1 MMSATATGGMDA
13 AAMDRSEAGAL
24 AAREPTTKEIRLVVG
39 ASSAGTI
46 FEWYDFFIYG
56 TLAYILKDAF
66 YDVDDPTLGLLL
78 VWSTFAVGFAF
89 RPIGAIL
96 FGFLGDRLGRKYTFL
111 VTVTLMGIA
120 TAGVGFI
127 PTVDTIGV
135 AAPIIVIGLRVIQ
148 GLALGG
154 EYGGA
159 AIYVAEHAP
168 PEKRG
173 YYTSFIQA
181 SVAGG
186 FVLSIIVVLA
196 CRFLI
201 PEDDFQSWGWR
212 VPFLLSILL
221 LVISLW
227 MRLKLSESPVFQA
240 MKAAGET
247 SGNPFIESFTYPG
260 NKKRIFVAL
269 FGVTGVLTT
278 IWYTA
283 FFSGMSFLRG
293 PMHVDDLTVEWIL
306 LISGAISMS
315 FYVLVG
321 KWSDRV
327 GRRKPIIIGALATL
341 ALLFPAFWGLGSLA
355 NPALATAAER
365 APIAISGPECV
376 TDPFAE
382 LFDREQTDCGKV
394 LETLTASG
402 VPYTLTPAS
411 ELSLTAAG
419 VPIALQPE
427 WFASGTDRAA
437 GIQAALAPYGFDFQ
451 KQQPD
456 FINLV
461 GIVAILLGLGLLS
474 ALTYGSVAALL
485 SEMFPPRIRYSS
497 MSIPYHIGAG
507 YLGGFLPLI
516 AGVIVA
522 STGNIYSGLWYTWG
536 VVAFGVLVAWWGLPS
551 GPPTDFSDDASRS
564 PVATDAG

>member
-1 MMSATATGGMDA
+1 MSDVAKPAI
-13 AAMDRSEAGAL
+13 
-24 AAREPTTKEIRLVVG
+24 REPSAKEIRLVIG

-66 YDVDDPTLGLLL
+66 YDVDNDTLGLLL

-127 PTVDTIGV
+127 PTVDTIGI
-135 AAPIIVIGLRVIQ
+135 AAPIIVILLRVIQ

-173 YYTSFIQA
+173 LYTSFIQA

-186 FVLSIIVVLA
+186 FVLSIAVVLA
-196 CRFLI
+196 CRWLI
-201 PEDDFQSWGWR
+201 PAEEFADWGWR
-212 VPFLLSILL
+212 VPFLLSIIL

-227 MRLKLSESPVFQA
+227 MRLMLSESPVFQA
-240 MKAAGET
+240 MKAEGQI
-247 SGNPFIESFTYPG
+247 SGNPFVESFTYPG
-260 NKKRIFVAL
+260 NKKRIFVTL
-269 FGVTGVLTT
+269 FGVTGILTT

-293 PMHVDDLTVEWIL
+293 PMHVDDLTVEIIL
-306 LISGAISMS
+306 FVSGLIAMG
-315 FYVLVG
+315 FYIIVG

-327 GRRKPIIIGALATL
+327 GRKKPIMIGAILTL
-341 ALLFPAFWGLGSLA
+341 LLLFPAFWGLGNLA
-355 NPALATAAER
+355 NPGLAEAAEVT
-365 APIAISGPECV
+365 PVQVEGPQCT

-382 LFDREQTDCGKV
+382 LFDRDQTQCGKV

-402 VPYTLTPAS
+402 VPYNVVDGDNLRVIVGS
-411 ELSLTAAG
+411 EEIGLEPVWFEDGAARRDG
-419 VPIALQPE
+419 LREALGE
-427 WFASGTDRAA
+427 
-437 GIQAALAPYGFDFQ
+437 YGFDFS
-451 KQQPD
+451 KQQPGTAR
-456 FINLV
+456 LL
-461 GIVAILLGLGLLS
+461 GIVAILLGLGMLS

-485 SEMFPPRIRYSS
+485 SEMFPPKIRYSS

-522 STGNIYSGLWYTWG
+522 STGNIYSGLWYTWI
-536 VVAFGVLVAWWGLPS
+536 VVAFGIVVAWWGLPD
-551 GPPTDFSDDASRS
+551 GPPRDFEDN
-564 PVATDAG
+564 VG

>member
-1 MMSATATGGMDA
+1 MAQAQAPGT
-13 AAMDRSEAGAL
+13 
-24 AAREPTTKEIRLVVG
+24 REPSEKEIRLVIG

-66 YDVDDPTLGLLL
+66 YATDNETLGLLL

-89 RPIGAIL
+89 RPLGAIL

-120 TAGVGFI
+120 TAGVGLI
-127 PTVDTIGV
+127 PTVDTIGM
-135 AAPIIVIGLRVIQ
+135 AAPIIVILLRIIQ

-173 YYTSFIQA
+173 YYTSYIQA

-201 PEDDFQSWGWR
+201 PADAFAAWGWR
-212 VPFLLSILL
+212 VPFLLSLILL
-221 LVISLW
+221 AISLW

-260 NKKRIFVAL
+260 NPKRIFVAL
-269 FGVTGVLTT
+269 FGITGILTT

-293 PMHVDDLTVEWIL
+293 PMHVDDRTVEWVL
-306 LISGAISMS
+306 LVSGLIVMS
-315 FYVLVG
+315 FYVIVG
-321 KWSDRV
+321 KWSDRI
-327 GRRKPIIIGALATL
+327 GRKKPIIIGAALTL
-341 ALLFPAFWGLGSLA
+341 ALLFPLFWAMGSLA
-355 NPALATAAER
+355 NPGLAKAAER
-365 APIAISGPECV
+365 TPIVVSGPACV

-382 LFDREQTDCGKV
+382 LFQREQTDCGKI

-402 VPYTLTPAS
+402 VPYTLRMDSA
-411 ELSLTAAG
+411 LSLTAG
-419 VPIALQPE
+419 GEPIAIDPA
-427 WFASGTDRAA
+427 WFADGAARRA
-437 GIQAALAPYGFDFQ
+437 GIHAALAPYGFDFA
-451 KQQPD
+451 KQQPS
-456 FINLV
+456 IANIL
-461 GIVAILLGLGLLS
+461 GIIGVLLALGMLS

-485 SEMFPPRIRYSS
+485 SEMFPPKIRYSL

-536 VVAFGVLVAWWGLPS
+536 VVAFGLVVAWWGIPD
-551 GPPTDFSDDASRS
+551 GPPKDFADE
-564 PVATDAG
+564 

>member
-1 MMSATATGGMDA
+1 MA
-13 AAMDRSEAGAL
+13 EAEAL
-24 AAREPTTKEIRLVVG
+24 AARQPSEQEIRLVIG

-66 YDVDDPTLGLLL
+66 YDVDNDTLGLLL

-96 FGFLGDRLGRKYTFL
+96 FGYLGDKLGRKYTFL

-127 PTVDTIGV
+127 PTVASIGI
-135 AAPIIVIGLRVIQ
+135 AAPIIVIILRVLQ

-173 YYTSFIQA
+173 FYTSFIQA

-201 PEDDFQSWGWR
+201 PADDFAAWGWR
-212 VPFLLSILL
+212 VPFLLSLILL
-221 LVISLW
+221 GISLW
-227 MRLKLSESPVFQA
+227 MRLKLSESPVFRA
-240 MKAAGET
+240 MKEAGET
-247 SGNPFIESFTYPG
+247 AGNPFIESFTYPG
-260 NKKRIFVAL
+260 NPKRIFVAL
-269 FGVTGVLTT
+269 FGITGILTT

-283 FFSGMSFLRG
+283 FFSAMSFLRG
-293 PMHVDDLTVEWIL
+293 PMHVEDLAVELIL
-306 LISGAISMS
+306 LVSGLIAMG
-315 FYVLVG
+315 FYLIIG
-321 KWSDRV
+321 KWSDTV
-327 GRRKPIIIGALATL
+327 GRKLPIIIGAAATL
-341 ALLFPAFWGLGSLA
+341 VLLFPAFWGMGALA
-355 NPALATAAER
+355 NPALER
-365 APIAISGPECV
+365 AAKAAPVTVSGPQCV

-382 LFDREQTDCGKV
+382 LFSREQSDCGKV

-402 VPYTLTPAS
+402 VPYTLTAGDDLA
-411 ELSLTAAG
+411 LSAG
-419 VPIALQPE
+419 GTNIPINPE
-427 WFASGTDRAA
+427 WLESGSARRS
-437 GIQAALAPYGFDFQ
+437 GIHAALGQFGFDFS
-451 KQQPD
+451 KQQPA
-456 FINLV
+456 FANVL
-461 GIVAILLGLGLLS
+461 GIIGILLGLGMLS

-485 SEMFPPRIRYSS
+485 SEMFPPKIRYSS

-536 VVAFGVLVAWWGLPS
+536 VVAFGLVVAWWGLPW
-551 GPPTDFSDDASRS
+551 GPPKDFSDD
-564 PVATDAG
+564 

>member
-1 MMSATATGGMDA
+1 MSEAASA
-13 AAMDRSEAGAL
+13 AAEGFE
-24 AAREPTTKEIRLVVG
+24 AREPSDNEIRLVIA
-39 ASSAGTI
+39 ASSAGTV

-66 YDVDDPTLGLLL
+66 YDVDNETLGLLL

-120 TAGVGFI
+120 TAGVGLI
-127 PTVDTIGV
+127 PTVATIGI
-135 AAPIIVIGLRVIQ
+135 AAPIIVILLRILQ

-159 AIYVAEHAP
+159 AIYVAEHAK

-173 YYTSFIQA
+173 FYTSFIQA
-181 SVAGG
+181 SVVGG

-201 PEDDFQSWGWR
+201 PEDDFVAWGWR

-240 MKAAGET
+240 MKAEGKIA
-247 SGNPFIESFTYPG
+247 GNPFVESFTYPG

-293 PMHVDDLTVEWIL
+293 PMHVADLTVELLL
-306 LISGAISMS
+306 LISGLIAMS
-315 FYVLVG
+315 FYLVVG

-327 GRRKPIIIGALATL
+327 GRKKPIIIGALL
-341 ALLFPAFWGLGSLA
+341 SLVLLFPAFWALGSLA
-355 NPALATAAER
+355 NPGLAEASER
-365 APIAISGPECV
+365 TPIVVSGQDCT

-382 LFDREQTDCGKV
+382 LLDREQTPCGKV

-402 VPYTLTPAS
+402 VTYDVEPAS
-411 ELSLTAAG
+411 ELGLSAG
-419 VPIALQPE
+419 GQNIAIAPE
-427 WFASGTDRAA
+427 WLDSGSVRTEGIRAA
-437 GIQAALAPYGFDFQ
+437 LGDFGFDFS

-456 FINLV
+456 AVRLHRHSWRLLLV
-461 GIVAILLGLGLLS
+461 LGLLS

-485 SEMFPPRIRYSS
+485 AEMFPPSIRYSS

-516 AGVIVA
+516 AGIIVA
-522 STGNIYSGLWYTWG
+522 RTGDLYAGLWYTWV
-536 VVAFGVLVAWWGLPS
+536 VVAFGVVVAWWGLPD
-551 GPPTDFSDDASRS
+551 GPPTDFEEA
-564 PVATDAG
+564 PTD

>member
-1 MMSATATGGMDA
+1 M
-13 AAMDRSEAGAL
+13 SEALHG
-24 AAREPTTKEIRLVVG
+24 REPSKKDLRLVIA

-66 YDVDDPTLGLLL
+66 YDVDNDTLGLLL

-96 FGFLGDRLGRKYTFL
+96 FGFLGDKLGRKYTFL

-120 TAGVGFI
+120 TAGVGLI
-127 PTVDTIGV
+127 PTVATIGV
-135 AAPIIVIGLRVIQ
+135 AAPLIVILLRVMQ

-173 YYTSFIQA
+173 FYTGFIQA
-181 SVAGG
+181 SVVGG
-186 FVLSIIVVLA
+186 FVLSIATILVCKA
-196 CRFLI
+196 II
-201 PEDDFQSWGWR
+201 PQEAFEAWGWR
-212 VPFLLSILL
+212 VPFLLSIALL
-221 LVISLW
+221 AISLW

-240 MKAAGET
+240 MREAGET
-247 SGNPFIESFTYPG
+247 AGNPFIESFTYPG
-260 NKKRIFVAL
+260 NKRRILVA

-283 FFSGMSFLRG
+283 FFSGLSFLRG
-293 PMHVDDLTVEWIL
+293 PMRVDEQVVEWVL
-306 LISGAISMS
+306 LIAGFIAMS
-315 FYVLVG
+315 FYVIVG

-327 GRRKPIIIGALATL
+327 GRKKPIVIGAIAALVLLFPTFWGMGALANPGL
-341 ALLFPAFWGLGSLA
+341 AKAA
-355 NPALATAAER
+355 ADNPVVV
-365 APIAISGPECV
+365 SGTGCT

-382 LFDREQTDCGKV
+382 LFDREQSNCGKL

-402 VPYTLTPAS
+402 VAYDVGSSS
-411 ELSLTAAG
+411 EIGITVGGQSLAIDPTWFDDGAARRDG
-419 VPIALQPE
+419 L
-427 WFASGTDRAA
+427 
-437 GIQAALAPYGFDFQ
+437 QAALGTRGFDFASQ
-451 KQQPD
+451 VPP
-456 FINLV
+456 FANILGILGLLLV
-461 GIVAILLGLGLLS
+461 LGLLS

-485 SEMFPPRIRYSS
+485 TEMFPAKIRYSS
-497 MSIPYHIGAG
+497 MSIPYHFGAG

-516 AGVIVA
+516 AGIIVA
-522 STGNIYSGLWYTWG
+522 RTGNVYAGLWYTMAVVAVGLLIVLWG
-536 VVAFGVLVAWWGLPS
+536 VKS
-551 GPPTDFSDDASRS
+551 GPPRDFDDS
-564 PVATDAG
+564 GN

>member
-1 MMSATATGGMDA
+1 MAGGTTVTQ
-13 AAMDRSEAGAL
+13 
-24 AAREPTTKEIRLVVG
+24 REPSEKEIKLVIG
-39 ASSAGTI
+39 ASSAGTV

-66 YDVDDPTLGLLL
+66 YDVDNETLGLLL

-120 TAGVGFI
+120 TAGVGLI
-127 PTVDTIGV
+127 PTVATIGI
-135 AAPIIVIGLRVIQ
+135 AAPIIVIILRVLQ

-173 YYTSFIQA
+173 FYTSFIQA

-186 FVLSIIVVLA
+186 FVLSIAVVLS

-201 PEDDFQSWGWR
+201 PEDDFVAWGWR
-212 VPFLLSILL
+212 VPFLLSIILL
-221 LVISLW
+221 GISLW

-240 MKAAGET
+240 MKEAGET
-247 SGNPFIESFTYPG
+247 AHNPFVESFTYPG

-269 FGVTGVLTT
+269 FGVTGILTT

-293 PMHVDDLTVEWIL
+293 PMHVDDLTVELIL
-306 LISGAISMS
+306 FVSGLIAMT
-315 FYVLVG
+315 FYILIG

-327 GRRKPIIIGALATL
+327 GRKKPIIIGAVATL
-341 ALLFPAFWGLGSLA
+341 ALLFPAFWTLGSLA
-355 NPALATAAER
+355 NPALSEAAER
-365 APIAISGPECV
+365 TPITVSGPACT
-376 TDPFAE
+376 TDPFAD
-382 LFDREQTDCGKV
+382 LFDREQSDCGKI

-402 VPYTLTPAS
+402 VPYELTEGS
-411 ELSLTAAG
+411 ELQLSAGGEAIAIDPVWFEDGAARRDG
-419 VPIALQPE
+419 IRGALNN
-427 WFASGTDRAA
+427 
-437 GIQAALAPYGFDFQ
+437 YGFDFS
-451 KQQPD
+451 KQQPA
-456 FINLV
+456 FGNIL
-461 GIVAILLGLGLLS
+461 GIVAVLLGLGMLS

-485 SEMFPPRIRYSS
+485 SEMFPARIRYSS

-522 STGNIYSGLWYTWG
+522 STGNIYSGLWYTWV
-536 VVAFGVLVAWWGLPS
+536 VVAFGVVVAWWGLPS
-551 GPPTDFSDDASRS
+551 GPPTDFEDSGEAPPVS
-564 PVATDAG
+564 PVTP